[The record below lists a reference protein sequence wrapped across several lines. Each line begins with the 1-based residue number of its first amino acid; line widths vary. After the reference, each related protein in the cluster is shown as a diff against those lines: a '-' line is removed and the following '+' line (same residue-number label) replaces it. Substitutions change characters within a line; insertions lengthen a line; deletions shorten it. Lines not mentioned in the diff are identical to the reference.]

1 MAGSL
6 LDSEFLSSS
15 DILKMHKQI
24 LVLPEKTVTSGVDG
38 QLAIR
43 DSPHDP
49 LLWAAG
55 IEWLQTSQRQAQL

>member
-1 MAGSL
+1 
-6 LDSEFLSSS
+6 
-15 DILKMHKQI
+15 MHKQI